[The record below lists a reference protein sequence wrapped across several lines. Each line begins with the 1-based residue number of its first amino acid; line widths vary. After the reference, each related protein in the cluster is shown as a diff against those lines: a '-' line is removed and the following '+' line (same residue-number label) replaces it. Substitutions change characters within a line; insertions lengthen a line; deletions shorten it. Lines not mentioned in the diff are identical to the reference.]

1 MEYGKAQ
8 ILLGLLPDGLST
20 FEQVLQT
27 ATDEDPKDF
36 ELIVEVE
43 TRISE
48 VMRTQGRVAEADE
61 ILRRLAAVS
70 EILAEED
77 EDSE

>member
-8 ILLGLLPDGLST
+8 ILLGLLGDGLST

-36 ELIVEVE
+36 ELIVDVE

-48 VMRTQGRVAEADE
+48 VMRTQGRVEEADE
-61 ILRRLAAVS
+61 ILRRLVAVS
-70 EILAEED
+70 DVLTEED